1 MAINKTLIEGQRLM
15 REAGR
20 SRVGEAFAKNLKNQL
35 VAGLEEKNAIK
46 QRTDKFME
54 DLGGIQNINLIEPSQ
69 RGAVTDFLRTK
80 RDEFNDLATQYA
92 ENPSS
97 ELRDKMDAIK
107 FQFQNVN
114 NQLKLY
120 MDKRLSLIHI

>member
-1 MAINKTLIEGQRLM
+1 MAINRTLIEGQRLM

-20 SRVGEAFAKNLKNQL
+20 SRVGEAFAKNLTNQL

-69 RGAVTDFLRTK
+69 RGVVTDFLRW
-80 RDEFNDLATQYA
+80 
-92 ENPSS
+92 
-97 ELRDKMDAIK
+97 IK
-107 FQFQNVN
+107 E
-114 NQLKLY
+114 K
-120 MDKRLSLIHI
+120 SI